1 MWGSKKLGTKSIHRW
16 SVNIIFATSASASRR
31 VPCHHQSRNG
41 RADAPTP
48 MNPRLYTPAARM

>member
-1 MWGSKKLGTKSIHRW
+1 MCGSKKLGTKSIHRW

-41 RADAPTP
+41 RAEAPTP
-48 MNPRLYTPAARM
+48 MNPRL